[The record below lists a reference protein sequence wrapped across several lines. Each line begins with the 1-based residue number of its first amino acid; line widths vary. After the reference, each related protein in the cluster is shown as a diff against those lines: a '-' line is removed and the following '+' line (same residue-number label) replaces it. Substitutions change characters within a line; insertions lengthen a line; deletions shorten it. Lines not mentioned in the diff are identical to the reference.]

1 MSSEIAIRVTSV
13 FKSFPVYEK
22 PHHRLFQMLSPGPR
36 ERWYKEFHALKDV
49 SFDVRRGETLGIVG
63 RNGSGKSTVL
73 QIICG
78 ILAPSRGSVALNGRV
93 AALLELGAG
102 FNPEFTGRENIYL
115 NCTVLGLVR
124 HEIDERF
131 EQIVAFA
138 DIGDFIEQ
146 PVKTYSSGMYV
157 RLAFAVAIHVTPDVL
172 VVDEAL
178 SVGDEA
184 FQRKCF
190 ARINTMRDAGVTI
203 LFVSHS
209 AGTVVELCDR
219 AILMDHGELIAHGT
233 PKFVISRYHKL
244 LYAPAENVAA
254 IRKVIREESLA
265 GAQRSVPLALAA
277 AAEDPAELN
286 DAESGAYFDKCLIS
300 QSTVRYQSRGAH
312 IAEPRIETLQG
323 RQVNVLRP
331 NGEYVYSYR
340 VSFDCAAAM
349 VRFGMMIKT
358 ITGIELGG
366 AVTAPTG
373 SSDLIVESG
382 QQVEVSFRFRVLL
395 APGVYFLN
403 SGVVAHD
410 IDGETY
416 LDRLVDIVMFRVTAD
431 EKRLATGVIDFHVAP
446 TYRELT
452 AEEASS

>member
-1 MSSEIAIRVTSV
+1 MSSEIAIRVANIC
-13 FKSFPVYEK
+13 KSFPVYEK
-22 PHHRLFQMLSPGPR
+22 PHHRLFQMLAPGPR
-36 ERWYKEFHALKDV
+36 ERWYKEFHALKNV

-78 ILAPSRGSVALNGRV
+78 ILSPSGGSVALSGRV

-131 EQIVAFA
+131 DQIVDFA
-138 DIGDFIEQ
+138 DIGEFIEQ

-157 RLAFAVAIHVTPDVL
+157 RLAFAVAIHVTPEVL

-190 ARINTMRDAGVTI
+190 ARINAMRDSGVTI
-203 LFVSHS
+203 LFVSHA

-219 AILMDHGELIAHGT
+219 AILMDNGELIAHGT
-233 PKFVISRYHKL
+233 PKFVVSRYHKL
-244 LYAPAENVAA
+244 LYAPAESLATIRDA
-254 IRKVIREESLA
+254 IRKESLA
-265 GAQRSVPLALAA
+265 DVRQAAPVALAA
-277 AAEDPAELN
+277 AIEDPSELS
-286 DAESGAYFDKCLIS
+286 DSESGAYFDEGLVS
-300 QSTVRYQSRGAH
+300 QSTVRYESRGAH
-312 IAEPRIETLQG
+312 ITQPRINTMQG
-323 RQVNVLRP
+323 RRVNVLRP
-331 NGEYVYSYR
+331 DGEYVYTYS
-340 VSFDCAAAM
+340 VSFDRAAAM

-358 ITGIELGG
+358 VIGIELGG
-366 AVTAPTG
+366 AATAPTG
-373 SSDLIVESG
+373 SSALIVESG
-382 QQVEVSFRFRVLL
+382 QQMEVHFRFRVLL
-395 APGVYFLN
+395 APGIYFLN
-403 SGVVAHD
+403 AGVVAHD

-416 LDRLVDIVMFRVTAD
+416 LDRLIDIVMFRVMAD
-431 EKRLATGVIDFHVAP
+431 EQRLATGVIDFHVVP
-446 TYRELT
+446 TYRELA